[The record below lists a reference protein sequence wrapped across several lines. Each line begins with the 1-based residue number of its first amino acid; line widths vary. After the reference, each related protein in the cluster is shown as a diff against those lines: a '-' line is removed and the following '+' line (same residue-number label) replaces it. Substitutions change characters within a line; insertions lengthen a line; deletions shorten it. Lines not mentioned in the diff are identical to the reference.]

1 MLLMLC
7 LLAELRWVYCQTSLP
22 CKPCSRFCPVSAAL
36 PVRVAQSSLKRQ
48 LPSSCQVLQ
57 GQGQKPAAIGMLSC
71 LCLSDQHAAD
81 GNRHVPYMLPI
92 VDYLFTHGDCA
103 CNAVCAFHLPYRA
116 PSTCREDPFLHA
128 LKDTFR
134 LL

>member
-7 LLAELRWVYCQTSLP
+7 LLAELQWVYCQTSLP

-57 GQGQKPAAIGMLSC
+57 GQGPKPAAIGMLSC
-71 LCLSDQHAAD
+71 LCLSDRHAAD
-81 GNRHVPYMLPI
+81 GNRPVPYMLPI
-92 VDYLFTHGDCA
+92 VDYLLRMVIVHAMPFVPSICPTE
-103 CNAVCAFHLPYRA
+103 HLPFA
-116 PSTCREDPFLHA
+116 VKGPFSML
-128 LKDTFR
+128 
-134 LL
+134 